1 VRPKLLSTK
10 LAVNLL
16 PAVGVS
22 IIAAA
27 IQLFP
32 QSLQHIVRYDR
43 AAIAEGEFWRII
55 TGHLAH
61 LGWNHLVMNVAGLWL
76 VTYVF
81 APAGKPWLWTTGM
94 LATAMLTSAGLY
106 FFNPQLSFYV
116 GLSGVLYGIIVIGA
130 LRWIQEGDWM
140 GLLVLVIVAA
150 KIGWEQ
156 TFGALPLSQQMAGGP
171 VAVDAHLCGA
181 LGGLVIALWS
191 LFRCERETS

>member
-1 VRPKLLSTK
+1 MRPKLLSTE

-22 IIAAA
+22 IIVAA

-81 APAGKPWLWTTGM
+81 APAGKPWLWATGM

-116 GLSGVLYGIIVIGA
+116 GLSGVLHGIIVIGA
-130 LRWIQEGDWM
+130 LRW
-140 GLLVLVIVAA
+140 
-150 KIGWEQ
+150 
-156 TFGALPLSQQMAGGP
+156 
-171 VAVDAHLCGA
+171 
-181 LGGLVIALWS
+181 
-191 LFRCERETS
+191 

>member
-1 VRPKLLSTK
+1 MRPKLLSTE

-16 PAVGVS
+16 PAVVIS

-43 AAIAEGEFWRII
+43 VGIAEGEFWRII

-61 LGWNHLVMNVAGLWL
+61 LGWNHLAMNVAGLWL

-81 APAGKPWLWTTGM
+81 APLGKPWLWVTGVF
-94 LATAMLTSAGLY
+94 ATALLTSAGLY
-106 FFNPQLSFYV
+106 FFYPQLSFYV
-116 GLSGVLYGIIVIGA
+116 GLSGVLLGIVVIGA
-130 LRWIQEGDWM
+130 LQWIQEGDWM
-140 GLLVLVIVAA
+140 GFLVLVIVAG

-156 TFGALPLSQQMAGGP
+156 IFGALPLSQQMAGGP
-171 VAVDAHLCGA
+171 VVVDAHLCGT
-181 LGGLVIALWS
+181 LGGLVVALWR
-191 LFRCERETS
+191 LFRCERERS